1 MNKKNE
7 NLKIIISEEDF
18 GEFIICELENDD
30 VIEVFAILNL
40 PDGGR
45 NMFNAC

>member
-1 MNKKNE
+1 MDKKNE

-30 VIEVFAILNL
+30 ANEVFAILTID
-40 PDGGR
+40 DGGR
-45 NMFNAC
+45 DVNYC